1 MIATDAVKSA
11 IGATSVDLARGR
23 RTFDAIVVGAGA
35 AGGVA
40 AMSLS
45 ESGLRVLVLDAGW
58 TRAFHEAV
66 YRKTVASVVPRVA
79 DPRWYRVLPP
89 IAINYGRRALKLAGK
104 VRQPVQTRCFA
115 WEMAPESFVDDRH
128 TPYETP
134 ADQQFDWF
142 RVRQLGGR
150 MVVPGHG
157 RQYYRLSDADF
168 AGQTAAASP
177 WPISSGDM
185 DAWYD
190 RVERAL
196 GLEGCGNAH
205 PHQPASRL
213 ARVRTPSPA
222 EAELSALVEQRWPG
236 ATPILGCHA
245 PPLDGLHAAA
255 ETNRLSLR
263 RGAVV
268 RHVNFDDAGR
278 ASGVTWY
285 DREECREYAAEAPVV
300 FLCASALESTRIL
313 MTSRSKHVPE
323 GVGAASGVLGQGL
336 MDHVLVNGE
345 GVGGGIPG
353 DVAELAPGHCV
364 YLPRFD
370 LQTRGEDA
378 ARPPSPFGVQLYR
391 TSLGA
396 DRSLFRAVSFGEMS
410 PRAENR
416 VTLNPDRTDAWGAP
430 VLRVECTHNQAELAL
445 AKRQADAIRELADA
459 AGVKLHR
466 LEDQPARPGT
476 AMHECG
482 TARMGT
488 SPESS
493 VLDPNNQAWDAP
505 GLYVTDA
512 SSFPSQGS
520 QNPTLTIMALTM
532 RACAHATRS
541 VTKAASATASAMA
554 GLLMAVLM
562 LLMPEMTPSQSS
574 EIVEPGIEG
583 SQPRRGGEAGKST
596 HARQVVR
603 RRNGSRPTRTTIKRS
618 KALGTGRT
626 RYPEQDLVSWLALGI
641 ATVETARLR
650 AVMWVGRR
658 LAAVVRGWGNM
669 GRDWGGANS
678 GSPGRA

>member
-1 MIATDAVKSA
+1 MIATEVVKGA
-11 IGATSVDLARGR
+11 ISATSVDLARGR

-40 AMSLS
+40 AMSLTQ
-45 ESGLRVLVLDAGW
+45 SGLRVLVLDAGW

-66 YRKTVASVVPRVA
+66 YGKTVASVVPRVA

-89 IAINYGRRALKLAGK
+89 LAISYGRRALKLAGK

-134 ADQQFDWF
+134 ADGQFDWF

-157 RQYYRLSDADF
+157 RQYYRLSDTDF
-168 AGQTAAASP
+168 AGETAAASP
-177 WPISSGDM
+177 WPVSSGDM

-213 ARVRTPSPA
+213 AHVRTPSPA
-222 EAELSALVEQRWPG
+222 EAELSGLVEQRWPG
-236 ATPILGCHA
+236 SAPILGCHA

-255 ETNRLSLR
+255 GTGRLSLR

-268 RHVNFDDAGR
+268 RRVNVDSTGR

-285 DREECREYAAEAPVV
+285 DREDRQEYAAEAPVV

-313 MTSRSKHVPE
+313 MTSRSKYAPE
-323 GVGAASGVLGQGL
+323 GIGAASGVLGQGL

-345 GVGGGIPG
+345 GVGGAIPG
-353 DVAELAPGHCV
+353 EVAELAPGHCV

-370 LQTRGEDA
+370 LQSRAHDA
-378 ARPPSPFGVQLYR
+378 AEPARPFGVQLYR
-391 TSLGA
+391 TSLGP
-396 DRSLFRAVSFGEMS
+396 DRSLFRAVTFGEMT
-410 PRAENR
+410 PRPENR
-416 VTLNPDRTDAWGAP
+416 VSLNPDRTDAWGAP
-430 VLRVECTHNQAELAL
+430 VLRVECTHDAAEVAL
-445 AKRQADAIRELADA
+445 AGLQADAIREIADA
-459 AGVKLHR
+459 AGVKLNR
-466 LEDQPARPGT
+466 LDDRPARPGT

-482 TARMGT
+482 TARMGS
-488 SPESS
+488 SPKSS

-512 SSFPSQGS
+512 ASFPSQGS

-532 RACAHATRS
+532 RACAHAARS
-541 VTKAASATASAMA
+541 ATKVTSEAASVVA
-554 GLLMAVLM
+554 GLLVAAMM
-562 LLMPEMTPSQSS
+562 FFMPEMTPSQSS
-574 EIVEPGIEG
+574 EFAESGIEG
-583 SQPRRGGEAGKST
+583 SQPRRGSEGGKT
-596 HARQVVR
+596 AHARHAVR
-603 RRNGSRPTRTTIKRS
+603 RRTGASRTRTPSIHGKPT
-618 KALGTGRT
+618 GTAGT
-626 RYPEQDLVSWLALGI
+626 RYGEHDLNAWLALGAARP
-641 ATVETARLR
+641 ATLDLPGVRWLRVRLG
-650 AVMWVGRR
+650 AVAAAWGRV
-658 LAAVVRGWGNM
+658 A
-669 GRDWGGANS
+669 RDWGLPHGP
-678 GSPGRA
+678 SPGRA